1 MNVKITPSQL
11 SGKIKAPA
19 SKSFAHRIIL
29 SAFLSGEKCV
39 IDGVGNSKDVLATLS
54 ALRDMGANS
63 SLNDGVCE
71 IERVNRKN
79 SQKINCIE
87 SGSTLRFLIPVACAL
102 GLECEFTGEG
112 RLLERPIKE
121 LTDVLNENGGKI
133 VGHKITGKLKS
144 GEYKINATV
153 SSQFISGLMFALPI
167 IDGDSKIVL
176 QGNAVSK
183 GYLDITIEVLS
194 KFNIKIE
201 KTDFGYNICGNQ
213 KYVMPNKIKVEGDFS
228 GAAFLLSSGAI
239 NNSITVSGLNANST
253 QGDAKILDV
262 LSKFGAKVSCERD
275 EITIT
280 ANGLKGIE
288 YDCEDIPDLV
298 QIISVVAS
306 FAEGKTVLKNV
317 ERLRLKESDRIKA
330 IIDMLTIAGIRVE
343 IKDNDLIVYGGKVNG
358 GEFDGGNDHRTVMS
372 SAILSLYASGSSK
385 IVGAQVVDKSYP
397 EFFSDLIKLGG
408 NVDVDI

>member
-1 MNVKITPSQL
+1 MNVRINPSQL

-19 SKSFAHRIIL
+19 SKSFAHRIII
-29 SAFLSGEKCV
+29 SAFLSGKKCV

-63 SLNDGVCE
+63 SLSDGVCE

-79 SQKINCIE
+79 SEKINCIE

-102 GLECEFTGEG
+102 GLECEFTGQG

-133 VGHKITGKLKS
+133 LGHKIAGKLKP
-144 GEYKINATV
+144 GEYKINATI

-167 IDGDSKIVL
+167 LDGDSKIIL
-176 QGNAVSK
+176 LGNAVSK

-194 KFNIKIE
+194 KFNIEIE
-201 KTDFGYNICGNQ
+201 KTDYGYFIKGNQ
-213 KYVMPNKIKVEGDFS
+213 KYVLPSEIKVEGDFS

-239 NNSITVSGLNANST
+239 RNSITVSGLNEKST

-262 LSKFGAKVSCERD
+262 LTKFGAKITCEND
-275 EITIT
+275 EITVT

-298 QIISVVAS
+298 QII
-306 FAEGKTVLKNV
+306 
-317 ERLRLKESDRIKA
+317 
-330 IIDMLTIAGIRVE
+330 
-343 IKDNDLIVYGGKVNG
+343 
-358 GEFDGGNDHRTVMS
+358 
-372 SAILSLYASGSSK
+372 
-385 IVGAQVVDKSYP
+385 
-397 EFFSDLIKLGG
+397 
-408 NVDVDI
+408 